1 MASKRSSSIP
11 PAGNGISACNAFAEN
26 PREPRGT
33 PVAPRLKPG
42 WEHSMKSKCARAAAP
57 NKVRGAAGFSLLEL
71 LVVIAIIALLAAM
84 LLPAFARARE
94 KSKVVRAQ
102 VELNGVGVALEMY
115 SEDNA
120 GKLPPVRVDC
130 NTDLSSHWCQFPIE
144 LAEQHYL
151 GRGNRPGM
159 AANMEDVFNPNHT
172 YKYAAPGP
180 RIINNGSGPG
190 GNFQLWVPN
199 DAPNCAS
206 TNGQY
211 FSSQKDSPIR
221 WVLWSLGPRPDS
233 SQSLDDYAPMIRRSW
248 YRQAGG
254 GGVIAR
260 FQTRTGVQ
268 FVSQ

>member
-1 MASKRSSSIP
+1 MQRTDHLERRTPQATP
-11 PAGNGISACNAFAEN
+11 PARDQGEAE
-26 PREPRGT
+26 
-33 PVAPRLKPG
+33 
-42 WEHSMKSKCARAAAP
+42 
-57 NKVRGAAGFSLLEL
+57 GFSLLEL
-71 LVVIAIIALLAAM
+71 LVVIATIALLAAM

-130 NTDLSSHWCQFPIE
+130 NTDLSTHWCQFPVE
-144 LAEQHYL
+144 LVEQHYL
-151 GRGNRPGM
+151 GQGSRPGM

-180 RIINNGSGPG
+180 QLLNNAAG
-190 GNFQLWVPN
+190 GNYQLWVPN
-199 DAPNCAS
+199 DTPNCAS

-211 FSSQKDSPIR
+211 YSSQKDSPVR

-233 SQSLDDYAPMIRRSW
+233 SQTLDDYAPMIRRSW

-260 FQTRTGVQ
+260 FQTRGGVQ
-268 FVSQ
+268 FVSH